1 MCFNSCSMNCA
12 EKYAVTSKMNLYAV
26 CLDCQPNEVPIFS
39 WRLYK
44 LAEEE
49 EEEVDNFINM
59 TSTGMRCFTDKTF
72 VHVSKEQNNTCIHNS
87 SCFVVIYESYLK
99 SYHFFERG

>member
-44 LAEEE
+44 LVGGKEEE
-49 EEEVDNFINM
+49 KKEEEVDNFINM
-59 TSTGMRCFTDKTF
+59 TATGMRCVTYKTF
-72 VHVSKEQNNTCIHNS
+72 VHVSKEQNNT
-87 SCFVVIYESYLK
+87 
-99 SYHFFERG
+99 

>member
-1 MCFNSCSMNCA
+1 MNCA

-26 CLDCQPNEVPIFS
+26 CLDCQPNEVPTFS

-44 LAEEE
+44 LVGEK

-59 TSTGMRCFTDKTF
+59 TATGTRCP
-72 VHVSKEQNNTCIHNS
+72 
-87 SCFVVIYESYLK
+87 SYKFLK
-99 SYHFFERG
+99 NKIALV